1 MPQWIVTS
9 GSKETECLY
18 TRYPIVARRAW
29 PLGRVRRASKGILH
43 TNQVLIKRIRTHGK
57 HIKKISPKWVDG
69 PFHIVRKISDVN
81 WEITDSKGSHRI
93 YHSNLMMGA
102 GTRKEPVISRTDA
115 DTEEVEATYMP
126 RLYEVTIPQ
135 LPITSTIQVP
145 DSTRLIFTA
154 TSSPRHAEMRPP
166 NVVFCARVD

>member
-1 MPQWIVTS
+1 MKHSYIYYS
-9 GSKETECLY
+9 
-18 TRYPIVARRAW
+18 
-29 PLGRVRRASKGILH
+29 
-43 TNQVLIKRIRTHGK
+43 HGK
-57 HIKKISPKWVDG
+57 NIKKISPKWVDG

-102 GTRKEPVISRTDA
+102 GTRKEPIISRTYA

-154 TSSPRHAEMRPP
+154 PSSCLQTSEKRGDSELCLFSSSNQMH
-166 NVVFCARVD
+166 